1 MKNQSIKE
9 TVFITGAGGFV
20 GRSFIEYLLQSG
32 DYNIVAIE
40 VDPKKI
46 RRSFKNGI
54 KLLLGFNYGLI
65 FVKKNISG

>member
-1 MKNQSIKE
+1 MKNQNIKE

-40 VDPKKI
+40 VDPKKYDV
-46 RRSFKNGI
+46 
-54 KLLLGFNYGLI
+54 L
-65 FVKKNISG
+65 KKNISG